1 MAIRWAVLKL
11 QLGTYPEAT
20 HCELPLPSLASTN
33 ACRVVT
39 RSRRLIVVD
48 MSMDR
53 LGHLVGSRDEVEA
66 MDWAALQRAMMEWAD
81 HLRVFVSDAG

>member
-1 MAIRWAVLKL
+1 M
-11 QLGTYPEAT
+11 
-20 HCELPLPSLASTN
+20 
-33 ACRVVT
+33 
-39 RSRRLIVVD
+39 VD